1 MPTGGCAARSWAGG
15 APAGA
20 ASRMPPP
27 PRACRRDGGEG
38 GGAAAAPRGGGQ
50 SADADAT
57 AGGRHPPPRP
67 RASKRQLRRPL
78 AARPQPPRRAGR
90 AGGRGRG
97 GAPPRRRWQKGK
109 TRASAASTVATLTAP
124 AAADARHGR
133 TGRQRLTREGTRDIY
148 SPSFRLRPQPRALKQ
163 PIRCA
168 HSVPPGR
175 PGPRQT
181 PRSIRHQL
189 RLLTHTDGHLRH
201 ERQTCPGIFFSG
213 PQTCAIWIW
222 TRRHRRFRRR
232 RFGRAIVLVVLP
244 APGTV
249 AVRLPSVWGRAGAH
263 GLPLGHSHLSPSLY
277 TPSSLYPSPP
287 RLIRS

>member
-1 MPTGGCAARSWAGG
+1 MVGV
-15 APAGA
+15 APKYH
-20 ASRMPPP
+20 
-27 PRACRRDGGEG
+27 
-38 GGAAAAPRGGGQ
+38 
-50 SADADAT
+50 T
-57 AGGRHPPPRP
+57 RH
-67 RASKRQLRRPL
+67 
-78 AARPQPPRRAGR
+78 
-90 AGGRGRG
+90 
-97 GAPPRRRWQKGK
+97 
-109 TRASAASTVATLTAP
+109 AP
-124 AAADARHGR
+124 AARRRTWPEGESGGGGRKAMASQGGGHTPHGVR
-133 TGRQRLTREGTRDIY
+133 REGTRDIY
-148 SPSFRLRPQPRALKQ
+148 SPSFRLRPQPRALQQ

-168 HSVPPGR
+168 HSVRPGR

-181 PRSIRHQL
+181 PGSIRHQL
-189 RLLTHTDGHLRH
+189 RRLTHTDGHLRH

-249 AVRLPSVWGRAGAH
+249 AVRLPSVRSRAGAH

-277 TPSSLYPSPP
+277 TPSSFYPSPP